1 MRSPLRSG
9 TSLFFP
15 SSIDMPVSRIKVVF
29 FDAVGTLFHVKGS
42 VGDVYLRHAEKYG
55 VPRSVDRVA
64 KVNQAFKDA
73 FRQAPPPI
81 FAVEQPEKLKQCERL
96 WWFDIVHAVFY
107 RVGMFDGFDDYFDE
121 VYEAFSTADA
131 WEIYSEVPEVLQQLR
146 SQGYELGVI
155 SNFDTRFFE
164 IFRELRLERFFDSIT
179 ISSLAGSAKPSP
191 KIFRHALDQHVVE
204 PEEAM
209 HVGDD
214 PKEDFEGATNANLS
228 GVLLDRDGTG
238 GTIPCIA
245 GLGDLHHVLH

>member
-1 MRSPLRSG
+1 M
-9 TSLFFP
+9 
-15 SSIDMPVSRIKVVF
+15 F
-29 FDAVGTLFHVKGS
+29 FDAAGTLFRVKGS
-42 VGDVYLRHAEKYG
+42 VGDVYLQYAAKYG
-55 VPRSVDRVA
+55 VPRSPDVVT
-64 KVNQAFKDA
+64 KVNQAFKAA

-107 RVGMFDGFDDYFDE
+107 RVGMFEGFDDYFDE
-121 VYEAFSTADA
+121 VYEAFSRAEA
-131 WEIYSEVPEVLQQLR
+131 WDLYPEVPEVLQQLR

-164 IFRELRLERFFDSIT
+164 IIRALRLEHFFDSIT
-179 ISSLAGSAKPSP
+179 ISSIAGSAKPAE

-214 PKEDFEGATNANLS
+214 PKEDFEGAINANLA
-228 GVLLDRDGTG
+228 GVFLDRDGTG
-238 GTIPCIA
+238 KSETRPCIA
-245 GLGDLHHVLH
+245 NLGELPSMLRQS

>member
-1 MRSPLRSG
+1 M
-9 TSLFFP
+9 
-15 SSIDMPVSRIKVVF
+15 
-29 FDAVGTLFHVKGS
+29 
-42 VGDVYLRHAEKYG
+42 
-55 VPRSVDRVA
+55 
-64 KVNQAFKDA
+64 NQAFKDA

-131 WEIYSEVPEVLQQLR
+131 WEIYAEVPEVLQQLR

-164 IFRELRLERFFDSIT
+164 IFRELGLERFFDSIT

-204 PEEAM
+204 PKRPCMWVMIQRKTLREPPMPTYRGCSSTE
-209 HVGDD
+209 
-214 PKEDFEGATNANLS
+214 
-228 GVLLDRDGTG
+228 TG
-238 GTIPCIA
+238 RVERY
-245 GLGDLHHVLH
+245 LHCRSW

>member
-1 MRSPLRSG
+1 MSPS
-9 TSLFFP
+9 FP
-15 SSIDMPVSRIKVVF
+15 SLIAMQASHIKVVF
-29 FDAVGTLFHVKGS
+29 FDAAGTLFHVKGS
-42 VGDVYLRHAEKYG
+42 VGDVYLRYAAKYG
-55 VPRSVDRVA
+55 VPRSPDMVT

-107 RVGMFDGFDDYFDE
+107 RVGMFEGFDDYFEE
-121 VYEAFSTADA
+121 VYEAFSGAEA
-131 WEIYSEVPEVLQQLR
+131 WDIYPEVPEVLQQLR

-164 IFRELRLERFFDSIT
+164 IIRALRLEHFFDSIT
-179 ISSLAGSAKPSP
+179 ISSIVGSAKPSP

-214 PKEDFEGATNANLS
+214 PKEDFAGAINVRLT
-228 GVLLDRDGTG
+228 GVLLNRDKIGMDD
-238 GTIPCIA
+238 TIPCVA
-245 GLGDLHHVLH
+245 DLRGLYHFLQ

>member
-1 MRSPLRSG
+1 
-9 TSLFFP
+9 
-15 SSIDMPVSRIKVVF
+15 MPASHIKVVF
-29 FDAVGTLFHVKGS
+29 FDAAGTLFRVKGS
-42 VGDVYLRHAEKYG
+42 VGDVYLQYATKYG
-55 VPRSVDRVA
+55 VPRLPDMVT

-107 RVGMFDGFDDYFDE
+107 RVGMFEGFDDYFEE
-121 VYEAFSTADA
+121 VYEAFSRAEA
-131 WEIYSEVPEVLQQLR
+131 WDLYPEVPEVLQQLR

-164 IFRELRLERFFDSIT
+164 IIRALRLEHFFDSIT

-191 KIFRHALDQHVVE
+191 QIFQHALDQHVVE

-214 PKEDFEGATNANLS
+214 PKEDFEGATHAGLS
-228 GVLLDRDGTG
+228 GILLDRDGAG
-238 GTIPCIA
+238 KDETIPCIA
-245 GLGDLHHVLH
+245 DLGELHQILH

>member
-1 MRSPLRSG
+1 M
-9 TSLFFP
+9 
-15 SSIDMPVSRIKVVF
+15 F
-29 FDAVGTLFHVKGS
+29 FDAAGTLFRVKGS
-42 VGDVYLRHAEKYG
+42 VGDVYLQYAAKYG
-55 VPRSVDRVA
+55 VPRSPDVVT

-107 RVGMFDGFDDYFDE
+107 RVGMFEGFDDYFDE
-121 VYEAFSTADA
+121 VYEAFSRAEA
-131 WEIYSEVPEVLQQLR
+131 WDLYPEVPEVLQQLR

-164 IFRELRLERFFDSIT
+164 IIRALRLEHFFDSIT
-179 ISSLAGSAKPSP
+179 ISSIAGSAKPAE
-191 KIFRHALDQHVVE
+191 KIFRHALAQHVVE

-214 PKEDFEGATNANLS
+214 LKEDFEGATDARLR
-228 GVLLDRDGTG
+228 GVLLDRDKIGMDDK
-238 GTIPCIA
+238 IPCVA
-245 GLGDLHHVLH
+245 DLRGLHHLLQ

>member
-1 MRSPLRSG
+1 
-9 TSLFFP
+9 
-15 SSIDMPVSRIKVVF
+15 MPGSRIKVVF

-42 VGDVYLRHAEKYG
+42 VGEVYLRHAEKYG
-55 VPRSVDRVA
+55 VAISADMVT

-81 FAVEQPEKLKQCERL
+81 FAVEEPEKLKQCERL

-107 RVGMFDGFDDYFDE
+107 RVGMFEGFDDYFDE
-121 VYEAFSTADA
+121 VYQAFSRADA
-131 WEIYSEVPEVLQQLR
+131 WEIYSEVPEVLRHLR
-146 SQGYELGVI
+146 AQDYELGVI

-164 IFRELRLERFFDSIT
+164 IVRALELEHFFDSIT
-179 ISSLAGSAKPSP
+179 ISSIVGSAKPAE
-191 KIFRHALDQHVVE
+191 KIFRHALDQHVIE

-214 PKEDFEGATNANLS
+214 LKEDFDGAINARLA
-228 GVLLDRDGTG
+228 GVLVDRDGTEKG

-245 GLGDLHHVLH
+245 NLGELHEVLH

>member
-1 MRSPLRSG
+1 MSG
-9 TSLFFP
+9 
-15 SSIDMPVSRIKVVF
+15 SRIKVIF

-42 VGDVYLRHAEKYG
+42 VGEVYLRHAEKYG
-55 VPRSVDRVA
+55 VSRSADMVT

-107 RVGMFDGFDDYFDE
+107 RVGMFEGFDDYFDE
-121 VYEAFSTADA
+121 VYDAFGRADA
-131 WEIYSEVPEVLQQLR
+131 WEMYPEVPEVLQQLR
-146 SQGYELGVI
+146 VQGYELGVI
-155 SNFDTRFFE
+155 SNFDTRFFA
-164 IFRELRLERFFDSIT
+164 IVRALKLEHLFDSVT
-179 ISSLAGSAKPSP
+179 ISSIAGSAKPAP
-191 KIFRHALDQHVVE
+191 KIFRHALAQHVVE

-214 PKEDFEGATNANLS
+214 PKEDFEGATNANLA
-228 GVLLDRDGTG
+228 GVLLDRDGTEKG

-245 GLGDLHHVLH
+245 HLGELRQVLH

>member
-1 MRSPLRSG
+1 
-9 TSLFFP
+9 
-15 SSIDMPVSRIKVVF
+15 MPISRIKVVF
-29 FDAVGTLFHVKGS
+29 FDAVGTLFHVRGS
-42 VGDVYLRHAEKYG
+42 VGEIYLRYAEKFG
-55 VPRSVDRVA
+55 VPRSVDMVT

-121 VYEAFSTADA
+121 VYQAFSRADA
-131 WEIYSEVPEVLQQLR
+131 WEIYSEVPEVLRRLR
-146 SQGYELGVI
+146 TEGYELGVI

-164 IFRELRLERFFDSIT
+164 IIRVLGLEHLFDSIT
-179 ISSLAGSAKPSP
+179 ISSIAGSAKPAE

-204 PEEAM
+204 PDEAM

-214 PKEDFEGATNANLS
+214 LKEDFEGATNANMA
-228 GVLLDRDGTG
+228 GVLLDRAGIEKG
-238 GTIPCIA
+238 GTIPCI
-245 GLGDLHHVLH
+245 GDLGELRQVLH